1 MSAWEAKMLRRLFP
15 SVVGLLLLMLAVP
28 ASLSAKAKTIL
39 DLWKDKQRKPISRLV
54 ALACF
59 LLAFTFFAEVVSA
72 SGPTA
77 VYALIDKVTLE
88 PNADRPQRIVIYGVF
103 TTAENVGNMYSEPQR
118 GYLCFTLPTQ
128 NSELALREWSDLK
141 SVAGTRQVV
150 AFGSGWMG
158 KVRVRKASA
167 EAANDPDPYT
177 LNFGVKK
184 LNADE
189 PHAKALLDY
198 KGR

>member
-1 MSAWEAKMLRRLFP
+1 MLRRLFP
-15 SVVGLLLLMLAVP
+15 SVVGLLLSMLAVP
-28 ASLSAKAKTIL
+28 VSLSAKGKTIS
-39 DLWKDKQRKPISRLV
+39 DLRKDKQRKPISRLV
-54 ALACF
+54 ALACC
-59 LLAFTFFAEVVSA
+59 LLTFTFFVEVVSA

-77 VYALIDKVTLE
+77 VYALIDKVTFE

-103 TTAENVGNMYSEPQR
+103 STAENSGNAYSEPQR

-150 AFGSGWMG
+150 AFGSGWMA
-158 KVRVRKASA
+158 KVRVRKSSA
-167 EAANDPDPYT
+167 EASNDPDPYT

-184 LNADE
+184 MNADE

-198 KGR
+198 KSR

>member
-1 MSAWEAKMLRRLFP
+1 LSDHRSFPTRR
-15 SVVGLLLLMLAVP
+15 S
-28 ASLSAKAKTIL
+28 S
-39 DLWKDKQRKPISRLV
+39 DL
-54 ALACF
+54 F
-59 LLAFTFFAEVVSA
+59 LLAFTFFVEVVSA

-88 PNADRPQRIVIYGVF
+88 PNDDRPQRIVIYGVF
-103 TTAENVGNMYSEPQR
+103 STAGNTYSEPQR

-150 AFGSGWMG
+150 AFGRGWMA
-158 KVRVRKASA
+158 KVRVRKSSA
-167 EAANDPDPYT
+167 EAGNDPDLYT

-198 KGR
+198 KGDRKSTRLNSSHGSISYAVFCLKKKERSVEEERQI

>member
-1 MSAWEAKMLRRLFP
+1 M
-15 SVVGLLLLMLAVP
+15 
-28 ASLSAKAKTIL
+28 
-39 DLWKDKQRKPISRLV
+39 KPISRLV

-59 LLAFTFFAEVVSA
+59 LLAFTFFVEVVSA

-88 PNADRPQRIVIYGVF
+88 PNDDRPQRIVIYGVF
-103 TTAENVGNMYSEPQR
+103 STAGNTYSEPQR
-118 GYLCFTLPTQ
+118 GYLCFTLPTH
-128 NSELALREWSDLK
+128 
-141 SVAGTRQVV
+141 
-150 AFGSGWMG
+150 
-158 KVRVRKASA
+158 KVRVRKSSA
-167 EAANDPDPYT
+167 EAGNDPDLYT

>member
-1 MSAWEAKMLRRLFP
+1 MFVRRFRDRRSQCPTYKAFAFLHKTP
-15 SVVGLLLLMLAVP
+15 SEN
-28 ASLSAKAKTIL
+28 LSYL
-39 DLWKDKQRKPISRLV
+39 DLRKDKQMKPIARLV

-59 LLAFTFFAEVVSA
+59 LLAFTFFVEVVSA

-77 VYALIDKVTLE
+77 VYALIDKVALE
-88 PNADRPQRIVIYGVF
+88 PSADRPQRIVIYGVF
-103 TTAENVGNMYSEPQR
+103 STDENAGNRYSEPQR

-150 AFGSGWMG
+150 AFGSGWMA
-158 KVRVRKASA
+158 KVRVRKSSA

>member
-1 MSAWEAKMLRRLFP
+1 MFVRRFRDGRSQCPTYKAFAFLHKTP
-15 SVVGLLLLMLAVP
+15 IEN
-28 ASLSAKAKTIL
+28 LSYL
-39 DLWKDKQRKPISRLV
+39 DLRKDKQMKPISRLV
-54 ALACF
+54 TLACF
-59 LLAFTFFAEVVSA
+59 LLAFTFFVKVVSA

-103 TTAENVGNMYSEPQR
+103 SSAENAGNAYSEPQR

-150 AFGSGWMG
+150 AFGSGWMA
-158 KVRVRKASA
+158 KVRVRKSSA
-167 EAANDPDPYT
+167 QAANDPDPYT

>member
-1 MSAWEAKMLRRLFP
+1 MLRRLFP
-15 SVVGLLLLMLAVP
+15 SVVGLLLSMLAVP
-28 ASLSAKAKTIL
+28 ASFSAKGKTIL
-39 DLWKDKQRKPISRLV
+39 DLGKGKQRKRISRLV

-59 LLAFTFFAEVVSA
+59 LLACTFFVEVVSA

-88 PNADRPQRIVIYGVF
+88 PNANHPQRIVIYGVF
-103 TTAENVGNMYSEPQR
+103 STAENTGNAYSEPQR

-128 NSELALREWSDLK
+128 NSELALREWFDLK

-150 AFGSGWMG
+150 AFGSGWMA
-158 KVRVRKASA
+158 KVRVRKSSA
-167 EAANDPDPYT
+167 EATNDPDPYT
-177 LNFGVKK
+177 LNFGVRK

-198 KGR
+198 KAR

>member
-1 MSAWEAKMLRRLFP
+1 M
-15 SVVGLLLLMLAVP
+15 
-28 ASLSAKAKTIL
+28 KT
-39 DLWKDKQRKPISRLV
+39 ISRLV

-59 LLAFTFFAEVVSA
+59 LLAFTFFVEVVSA

-88 PNADRPQRIVIYGVF
+88 PNDDRPQRIVIYGVF
-103 TTAENVGNMYSEPQR
+103 STAGNTYSEPQR

-150 AFGSGWMG
+150 AFGRGWMA
-158 KVRVRKASA
+158 KVRVRKSSA

-198 KGR
+198 KGS